1 LAAPIAKPELRNV
14 TIERIREMGN
24 VSTAN
29 ESNPEA
35 LESYFKKYPD
45 VPKETI
51 LKQHLLSLGHWFSDA
66 ALQATAGALVKS
78 YRLFS
83 YDLVPM
89 ADLKRGEHRRVPE
102 HFVILNGP
110 YGMRPVA
117 IQTSLSPHSPYLI
130 DVVDGRLVLTTEG
143 RVLAEVRYPKTPDY
157 YAKSLPDGTPYHEI
171 VAFGTFITIFRN
183 CQYWGARE
191 ECKFCDINEN
201 ARQMKLSRDFTLT
214 APVKSVQDV
223 VQVCDEV
230 ASDARRLG
238 VSAPG
243 FVLSGGSI
251 TKTLHGKSEVDFYEE
266 YIRAIKASAAKPR
279 ITFEVNA
286 RPRAEVQRYKAA
298 GVDNIHFNM
307 EVWDKRLF
315 EWINPGKAE
324 RVGWDNWV
332 RWMCDAVEVFGKG
345 SVQPSFVSGVEM
357 ARPHGYQSVAEAVKS
372 TSAGFEYLMSRGIL
386 PRPQQWRREPSTA
399 LCKEAEQ
406 PPVPLD
412 YYVLLTRNWYEC
424 YQKYRSQ
431 LPQFGKRKAGLLAER
446 NLLGPVHGAY
456 GDYVMLSENLFPD
469 DIEEQINRRSV
480 PFENLEGGASV
491 S

>member
-1 LAAPIAKPELRNV
+1 
-14 TIERIREMGN
+14 MGN
-24 VSTAN
+24 ISTAN
-29 ESNPEA
+29 ESDPEV
-35 LESYFKKYPD
+35 LESYFQKYPD

-66 ALQATAGALVKS
+66 ALKATEGALVKS

-89 ADLKRGEHRRVPE
+89 SEFKRGEHRRVPE
-102 HFVILNGP
+102 HFVVLNGP
-110 YGMRPVA
+110 YGLKPVA

-143 RVLAEVRYPKTPDY
+143 RVIADIRFPKPPDY
-157 YAKSLPDGTPYHEI
+157 YAESLPDGTPYHEI

-183 CQYWGARE
+183 CQYWGAKE

-201 ARQMKLSRDFTLT
+201 VRQMKLSRDFTLT
-214 APVKSVQDV
+214 APVKSVEDV
-223 VQVCDEV
+223 VRVVEAV
-230 ASDARRLG
+230 TADARSHD
-238 VSAPG
+238 VAAPG
-243 FVLSGGSI
+243 FLVSGGTI
-251 TKTLHGKSEVDFYEE
+251 TKTLHGKNEPEFYGE
-266 YIRAIKASAAKPR
+266 YVRAIKASAGNPR

-286 RPRAEVQRYKAA
+286 RPREEMQLYKDA
-298 GVDNIHFNM
+298 GADSIHLNM
-307 EVWDKRLF
+307 EVWDRRLF
-315 EWINPGKAE
+315 EWINPGKAH

-332 RWMCDAVEVFGKG
+332 RWMGDAVEVFGTG
-345 SVQPSFVSGVEM
+345 LVQPSFVAGVEM
-357 ARPHGYQSVAEAVKS
+357 ARPHGYTSVAEAVKS
-372 TSAGFEYLMSRGIL
+372 TSDGFEYMMSRGIF

-412 YYVLLTRNWYEC
+412 FYILLIRNWYET
-424 YQKYRSQ
+424 YQKYRSI
-431 LPQFGKRKAGLLAER
+431 LPRFGTRKPGLLPER

-456 GDYVMLSENLFPD
+456 GDFVLITDKLHPA

-480 PFENLEGGASV
+480 PFENLEGGPGV

>member
-1 LAAPIAKPELRNV
+1 
-14 TIERIREMGN
+14 MGN
-24 VSTAN
+24 IATAN
-29 ESNPEA
+29 ESDPEI
-35 LESYFKKYPD
+35 LESYFDEYPD

-89 ADLKRGEHRRVPE
+89 SELKRGEHRRVPE

-110 YGMRPVA
+110 YCMSPVS
-117 IQTSLSPHSPYLI
+117 IQTSLSPYSPYLI

-157 YAKSLPDGTPYHEI
+157 YFKSLPDGTPYHEI
-171 VAFGTFITIFRN
+171 VAFASFITIFRN
-183 CQYWGARE
+183 CQYWGAHE

-214 APVKSVQDV
+214 APVKSVEDV
-223 VQVCDEV
+223 VTVCEYV
-230 ASDARRLG
+230 ANDAKKIG
-238 VSAPG
+238 AGQG

-251 TKTLHGKSEVDFYEE
+251 TKTLHGKSEADFYIP
-266 YIRAIKASAAKPR
+266 YIEAIKNIGSNPR

-286 RPRAEVQRYKAA
+286 RPREEVKRYKTA
-298 GVDNIHFNM
+298 GADHIHFNM
-307 EVWDKRLF
+307 EVWDKKLF
-315 EWINPGKAE
+315 PWINPGKAE

-332 RWMCDAVEVFGKG
+332 RWMEDAVEIFGNG
-345 SVQPSFVSGVEM
+345 MVQPSFVSGIEM
-357 ARPHGYQSVAEAVKS
+357 AKPHGFKTVNEAVA
-372 TSAGFEYLMSRGIL
+372 SATDCFEYLMSRAIM
-386 PRPQQWRREPSTA
+386 PRPQQWRREPATA
-399 LCKEAEQ
+399 LCREAEQ

-412 YYVLLTRNWYEC
+412 YYIQMTRNWYET
-424 YQKYRSQ
+424 YDKYRDR
-431 LPQFGKRKAGLLAER
+431 LPKFGTRKPGLLAER

-456 GDYVMLSENLFPD
+456 
-469 DIEEQINRRSV
+469 
-480 PFENLEGGASV
+480 
-491 S
+491 

>member
-1 LAAPIAKPELRNV
+1 MANHS
-14 TIERIREMGN
+14 TIRE
-24 VSTAN
+24 T
-29 ESNPEA
+29 ESED
-35 LESYFKKYPD
+35 LETYFKKYPD

-66 ALQATAGALVKS
+66 ALQAAEGALVKS

-89 ADLKRGEHRRVPE
+89 SEFKRGEHRRVPE

-117 IQTSLSPHSPYLI
+117 IQTSLSPYSPYLI
-130 DVVDGRLVLTTEG
+130 DIVDGRLVMTTEG
-143 RVLAEVRYPKTPDY
+143 RVLAEVRFPKTPDY

-171 VAFGTFITIFRN
+171 VAFGAFITIFRN
-183 CQYWGARE
+183 CQYWGAKE

-201 ARQMKLSRDFTLT
+201 ARQMKLSRDFTLA
-214 APVKSVQDV
+214 APVKSVEDV
-223 VQVCDEV
+223 VLVCDEV

-251 TKTLHGKSEVDFYEE
+251 IKTLHGKSEVDFYEE
-266 YIRAIKASAAKPR
+266 YIRAIKESSAKPR

-286 RPRAEVQRYKAA
+286 RPRAEVERYKAA
-298 GVDNIHFNM
+298 GADNIHFNM

-332 RWMCDAVEVFGKG
+332 RWMCDAVEVFGTG
-345 SVQPSFVSGVEM
+345 YVQPSFVSGIEM
-357 ARPHGYQSVAEAVKS
+357 ARPHGFQTVAEAVNS
-372 TSAGFEYLMSRGIL
+372 TTGCFEYLMSRGIM

-399 LCKEAEQ
+399 LCKEADQ

-480 PFENLEGGASV
+480 PFENIEGGASV

>member
-1 LAAPIAKPELRNV
+1 
-14 TIERIREMGN
+14 MGN
-24 VSTAN
+24 ISTTN
-29 ESNPEA
+29 ESDPEV

-66 ALQATAGALVKS
+66 ALRATAGALVKS

-89 ADLKRGEHRRVPE
+89 SELKRGEHRRVPE

-223 VQVCDEV
+223 VRVCEEV
-230 ASDARRLG
+230 ASNARRLG

-251 TKTLHGKSEVDFYEE
+251 TKTLHGKSELDFYEE
-266 YIRAIKASAAKPR
+266 YIRAIKESSAKPR

-286 RPRAEVQRYKAA
+286 RPRAEVERYKAA
-298 GVDNIHFNM
+298 GADNIHFNM
-307 EVWDKRLF
+307 EVWDRRLF

-324 RVGWDNWV
+324 RIGWDNWV
-332 RWMCDAVEVFGKG
+332 RWMCDAVEVFGPG

-357 ARPHGYQSVAEAVKS
+357 ARPHGFQSVDEAVKS

-446 NLLGPVHGAY
+446 NLLGPVHAAY
-456 GDYVMLSENLFPD
+456 GDFVLLSENLLPD

-480 PFENLEGGASV
+480 PFENLEGGSSV

>member
-1 LAAPIAKPELRNV
+1 
-14 TIERIREMGN
+14 MSGN
-24 VSTAN
+24 ATTTKSSFDV
-29 ESNPEA
+29 
-35 LESYFKKYPD
+35 LEGYFKKYPD

-66 ALQATAGALVKS
+66 ALQATEGALVKS

-89 ADLKRGEHRRVPE
+89 SEFKRNEHRRVPE
-102 HFVILNGP
+102 HFVTMNGP

-130 DVVDGRLVLTTEG
+130 DVVDGRLVMTTDG
-143 RVLAEVRYPKTPDY
+143 HVLSEVRFPKTPDY

-171 VAFGTFITIFRN
+171 VAFASFITIFRN
-183 CQYWGARE
+183 CQYWGAKE

-201 ARQMKLSRDFTLT
+201 ARQMKLSRDFTLN
-214 APVKSVQDV
+214 APVKSVGDV
-223 VQVCDEV
+223 VTVCDYV
-230 ASDARRLG
+230 ANDAKKIG
-238 VSAPG
+238 AGQG

-251 TKTLHGKSEVDFYEE
+251 TKTLHGKSEADFYVP
-266 YIRAIKASAAKPR
+266 YIEAIKNIGTNPR

-286 RPRAEVQRYKAA
+286 RPRDEVKRYKDA
-298 GVDNIHFNM
+298 GADHIHFNM
-307 EVWDKRLF
+307 EVWDKKLF
-315 EWINPGKAE
+315 PWINPGKAE

-332 RWMCDAVEVFGKG
+332 RWMEDAVEVFGNG
-345 SVQPSFVSGVEM
+345 MVQPSFVSGIEM
-357 ARPHGYQSVAEAVKS
+357 ARPHGFKTVAEAVA
-372 TSAGFEYLMSRGIL
+372 SATDCFEYLMSRAIM

-412 YYVLLTRNWYEC
+412 YYIQMTRNWYEC

-431 LPQFGKRKAGLLAER
+431 LPKFGTRKAGLLAER

-456 GDYVMLSENLFPD
+456 GDFAMLSENLFPD

-480 PFENLEGGASV
+480 PFENLDGGAHV

>member
-1 LAAPIAKPELRNV
+1 MAN
-14 TIERIREMGN
+14 N
-24 VSTAN
+24 STTT
-29 ESNPEA
+29 ESSFDV
-35 LESYFKKYPD
+35 LEGYFKKYPD

-66 ALQATAGALVKS
+66 ALQAAEGALVKS

-89 ADLKRGEHRRVPE
+89 SEFKRNEHRRVPE
-102 HFVILNGP
+102 HFVIMNGP
-110 YGMRPVA
+110 YDMRPVA
-117 IQTSLSPHSPYLI
+117 IQTSLSPHSPYVI
-130 DVVDGRLVLTTEG
+130 DVVDGRLVMTTDG
-143 RVLAEVRYPKTPDY
+143 HVLSEVRLPKTPDY
-157 YAKSLPDGTPYHEI
+157 YAKSLPDGTPFHEI
-171 VAFGTFITIFRN
+171 VAFASFITIFRN
-183 CQYWGARE
+183 CQYWGAKE

-201 ARQMKLSRDFTLT
+201 ARQMKLSRDFTLN
-214 APVKSVQDV
+214 APVKSVEDV
-223 VQVCDEV
+223 VTVCDYV
-230 ASDARRLG
+230 AKDAKKIG
-238 VSAPG
+238 AGQG

-251 TKTLHGKSEVDFYEE
+251 TKTLHGKSEADFYVP
-266 YIRAIKASAAKPR
+266 YIEAIKNIGTNPR

-286 RPRAEVQRYKAA
+286 RPRDEVKRYKDA
-298 GVDNIHFNM
+298 GADHIHFNM
-307 EVWDKRLF
+307 EVWDKKLF
-315 EWINPGKAE
+315 PWINPGKAE

-332 RWMCDAVEVFGKG
+332 RWMEDAVEVFGNG
-345 SVQPSFVSGVEM
+345 MVQPSFVSGIEM
-357 ARPHGYQSVAEAVKS
+357 ARPHGFKTVAEAVA
-372 TSAGFEYLMSRGIL
+372 SATDCFEYLMSRAIM

-412 YYVLLTRNWYEC
+412 YYIQMTRNWYEC

-431 LPQFGKRKAGLLAER
+431 LPKFGTRKAGLLAER

-456 GDYVMLSENLFPD
+456 GDFAMLSENLFPD

-480 PFENLEGGASV
+480 PFENLDGGAHV

>member
-1 LAAPIAKPELRNV
+1 MTNLAE
-14 TIERIREMGN
+14 
-24 VSTAN
+24 STG
-29 ESNPEA
+29 SSFDI
-35 LESYFKKYPD
+35 LEGYFKKYPD

-66 ALQATAGALVKS
+66 ALQAADGALVKS

-89 ADLKRGEHRRVPE
+89 SAFKRNEHRRVPE
-102 HFVILNGP
+102 HFVIMNGP
-110 YGMRPVA
+110 YAMRPVA
-117 IQTSLSPHSPYLI
+117 IQTSLSPDSPYLI
-130 DVVDGRLVLTTEG
+130 DVVDGRLVMTTDG
-143 RVLAEVRYPKTPDY
+143 HVLAEVRFPKTPDY
-157 YAKSLPDGTPYHEI
+157 YTKSLPDGTPYHEI
-171 VAFGTFITIFRN
+171 VAFGAFITIFRN
-183 CQYWGARE
+183 CQYWGAKE

-201 ARQMKLSRDFTLT
+201 ARQMKLSRDFTLA
-214 APVKSVQDV
+214 APVKSLEDV
-223 VQVCDEV
+223 MLVCEEV
-230 ASDARRLG
+230 ISNARRLG
-238 VSAPG
+238 VAGPG

-251 TKTLHGKSEVDFYEE
+251 TKTLHGKSEVDFYEP
-266 YIRAIKASAAKPR
+266 YIRAIKGTSSNPR

-286 RPRAEVQRYKAA
+286 RPKEEVKRYKAA
-298 GVDNIHFNM
+298 GADNIHFNM
-307 EVWDKRLF
+307 ETWDRELF
-315 EWINPGKAE
+315 AWINPGKAE

-332 RWMCDAVEVFGKG
+332 RWMEDAVEVFGPG
-345 SVQPSFVSGVEM
+345 QVQPSFVSGIEM
-357 ARPHGYQSVAEAVKS
+357 ARPHGFKTVEEAVKS
-372 TSAGFEYLMSRGIL
+372 TTGCFEYLMSRAIM

-412 YYVLLTRNWYEC
+412 YYIQMTRNWYEC

-431 LPQFGKRKAGLLAER
+431 LPKFGTRKAGLLAER

-456 GDYVMLSENLFPD
+456 GDFAMLSENLFPD

-480 PFENLEGGASV
+480 PYENIEADVHV